1 MAENSKVKQR
11 TLKEFY
17 INDTAIAI
25 ALIVVQL
32 MFIWLSIAT
41 MTYTMNIITVISEAI
56 AIALLIKALINIAK
70 SLRQKKIST
79 IKTKQ
84 HIIKSEKNMINSII
98 AMLIGLITC
107 YDLEITTVLLYIAL
121 TYVIYRS
128 SLKRL
133 NQLKDIIQVDKSKAQ
148 EGKEYGSK
156 G

>member
-17 INDTAIAI
+17 ISDTVIAI
-25 ALIVVQL
+25 ALIIVQL
-32 MFIWLSIAT
+32 MFIWSSIAT
-41 MTYTMNIITVISEAI
+41 MLYTMNIITITSEAI
-56 AIALLIKALINIAK
+56 AIALLIKALINIVK
-70 SLRQKKIST
+70 SLRYKKIST

-107 YDLEITTVLLYIAL
+107 YDLEITTVLSYIAL

-133 NQLKDIIQVDKSKAQ
+133 NQLKDIIQVDKSKA
-148 EGKEYGSK
+148 
-156 G
+156 

>member
-17 INDTAIAI
+17 ISDTVIAI

-32 MFIWLSIAT
+32 MFIWSSIAT
-41 MTYTMNIITVISEAI
+41 MLYTINIITIISEAI
-56 AIALLIKALINIAK
+56 AIALLIKALINIVK
-70 SLRQKKIST
+70 SLRYKKISI

-84 HIIKSEKNMINSII
+84 HIIKSEKHMINSII

-107 YDLEITTVLLYIAL
+107 YDLEITNVLLYIAL

-133 NQLKDIIQVDKSKAQ
+133 NQLKDIIQVDKSKA
-148 EGKEYGSK
+148 
-156 G
+156 

>member
-1 MAENSKVKQR
+1 MTENSKVKQR

-17 INDTAIAI
+17 INDTVIAI
-25 ALIVVQL
+25 ALIIVQL
-32 MFIWLSIAT
+32 MFIWSSIVT
-41 MTYTMNIITVISEAI
+41 MLYTMNIITVISEAI
-56 AIALLIKALINIAK
+56 AIVLLIKALINIVK
-70 SLRQKKIST
+70 SLRYKKIST

-133 NQLKDIIQVDKSKAQ
+133 NQLKDIIQVDKSKA
-148 EGKEYGSK
+148 
-156 G
+156 

>member
-17 INDTAIAI
+17 ISDTVIAI
-25 ALIVVQL
+25 ALIIVQL
-32 MFIWLSIAT
+32 MFIVSAITT
-41 MTYTMNIITVISEAI
+41 MLYTMNIITIISEAI
-56 AIALLIKALINIAK
+56 AIGLLIKALINIVK
-70 SLRQKKIST
+70 SLRYKKIST

-107 YDLEITTVLLYIAL
+107 YDLGINTVLLYIAL

-133 NQLKDIIQVDKSKAQ
+133 NQLKDIIQVDKSKV
-148 EGKEYGSK
+148 
-156 G
+156 